1 MVFEDVHWIDPSSA
15 ELLLETVGAII
26 DAPVLMFLTYRPE
39 YRLDWPMHSHV
50 TVLTLNRL
58 SRSEG
63 AELVRSATGVELP
76 PAVVDRII
84 ARTDGVPLFLEEMSR
99 AVAEIGTESNDP
111 EIPSSLQASL
121 SARLDRLGT
130 AKQVAQV
137 GAVIGR
143 EFERGL
149 VQRLV
154 EMPTDA
160 MDGEIQSLLK
170 SGLVMRRPGTDR
182 EAYAFRHALIQEAA
196 ANSLLREHR
205 RNLHLRVAEIFEE
218 GVIDGELANVELI
231 AHHLSEA
238 GSVLRAVDAWQKAAA
253 EATRASADHESA
265 MHLRRALDLART
277 LPDEARRDVLTLDL
291 LAGLSRAII
300 TSEGHAAPE
309 LGQVISE
316 ALNIA
321 SRLNNPT
328 SLFPVL
334 AARQV
339 LNFVSRHIDHSIE
352 VAQDMTERAR
362 QANEPGALLFGKRLL
377 ATCNVM
383 LGRGHEACRLSDEA
397 IKGYDTERDDNQA
410 LQYVQD
416 NRIAALTWSSLSL
429 WYLGYPDQAR
439 RRSEEAI
446 CNARSKGNANT
457 LAQSLSIGGSVVHD
471 LLGDTSAM
479 AEYTGELRSLTAAHN
494 LPFWHAFSDACLG
507 RCYFH
512 EGRFDAAVD
521 HLKSSL
527 DQFSDQRVIRWQ
539 SLFLSWL
546 AEAFDARGDHHDSA
560 NTRTQSK
567 QTLTEAGDY
576 WHQPDIMRLDAALA
590 EDGAA
595 LQSALEAAWQ
605 MNSPAWALRAAIDT
619 VRLSERH
626 GTDMAAHLTQLA
638 SIIEKFEE
646 GFDTA
651 DMHHARSLLERL
663 N

>member
-1 MVFEDVHWIDPSSA
+1 
-15 ELLLETVGAII
+15 
-26 DAPVLMFLTYRPE
+26 
-39 YRLDWPMHSHV
+39 
-50 TVLTLNRL
+50 
-58 SRSEG
+58 
-63 AELVRSATGVELP
+63 
-76 PAVVDRII
+76 
-84 ARTDGVPLFLEEMSR
+84 
-99 AVAEIGTESNDP
+99 
-111 EIPSSLQASL
+111 
-121 SARLDRLGT
+121 
-130 AKQVAQV
+130 
-137 GAVIGR
+137 
-143 EFERGL
+143 
-149 VQRLV
+149 
-154 EMPTDA
+154 
-160 MDGEIQSLLK
+160 
-170 SGLVMRRPGTDR
+170 
-182 EAYAFRHALIQEAA
+182 
-196 ANSLLREHR
+196 
-205 RNLHLRVAEIFEE
+205 
-218 GVIDGELANVELI
+218 
-231 AHHLSEA
+231 
-238 GSVLRAVDAWQKAAA
+238 
-253 EATRASADHESA
+253 
-265 MHLRRALDLART
+265 
-277 LPDEARRDVLTLDL
+277 
-291 LAGLSRAII
+291 
-300 TSEGHAAPE
+300 
-309 LGQVISE
+309 
-316 ALNIA
+316 
-321 SRLNNPT
+321 
-328 SLFPVL
+328 
-334 AARQV
+334 
-339 LNFVSRHIDHSIE
+339 
-352 VAQDMTERAR
+352 
-362 QANEPGALLFGKRLL
+362 
-377 ATCNVM
+377 M

-546 AEAFDARGDHHDSA
+546 AEAFDARGDHHDFSQHPYAIEANSDRSRRLLASA
-560 NTRTQSK
+560 
-567 QTLTEAGDY
+567 G
-576 WHQPDIMRLDAALA
+576 HHAARCCFGQ
-590 EDGAA
+590 DGAA

-646 GFDTA
+646 GLDTA